1 MSMAMIVLCER
12 QLHCGSECGGCKS
25 LGSPFSMMMSKRV
38 RDVEQKERLDTAIL
52 EFVILR
58 GSLLSR
64 CKTLVRALSCRDPV
78 KLYITVK
85 VKRLC
90 VS

>member
-1 MSMAMIVLCER
+1 MWWVQKFGVS
-12 QLHCGSECGGCKS
+12 
-25 LGSPFSMMMSKRV
+25 FSMVMSKRV

-64 CKTLVRALSCRDPV
+64 CKTLVRALSCRDLSSPSCE
-78 KLYITVK
+78 YS
-85 VKRLC
+85 RYMALC

>member
-25 LGSPFSMMMSKRV
+25 LGSPFSMVMSKCV

-64 CKTLVRALSCRDPV
+64 CKTLVRALSCHDPV

>member
-1 MSMAMIVLCER
+1 M
-12 QLHCGSECGGCKS
+12 
-25 LGSPFSMMMSKRV
+25 

-52 EFVILR
+52 EFVILSV
-58 GSLLSR
+58 SLLSR

>member
-1 MSMAMIVLCER
+1 M
-12 QLHCGSECGGCKS
+12 
-25 LGSPFSMMMSKRV
+25 

-78 KLYITVK
+78 KLYTFILVK